1 MTRSKVVDEGINTLI
16 HSGYFKD
23 KEKLMDEALRTLLEV
38 KPELRVEIA
47 VELYKEKKVSLG
59 RASEI
64 AGVSQ
69 EGFKNILKSRGIK
82 WVVYVPDKETLDKEV
97 EEFLE

>member
-16 HSGYFKD
+16 DSGYFKD

-38 KPELRVEIA
+38 KPNLRVEIA

-64 AGVSQ
+64 AVTSI
-69 EGFKNILKSRGIK
+69 FAIK
-82 WVVYVPDKETLDKEV
+82 LRR
-97 EEFLE
+97 